1 MTEIITIIIIQTITT
16 LIEEDTIHLIRRI
29 EVVEE
34 VITTL
39 ECEEVKE
46 AEVRDIDIITPET
59 RTRFSNVKFI
69 WIDKVK
75 MPKI

>member
-1 MTEIITIIIIQTITT
+1 MREIITIIIIQTITT

-34 VITTL
+34 AITTL

-46 AEVRDIDIITPET
+46 AEVRDIEIITPVT
-59 RTRFSNVKFI
+59 RTRSLNVKFI

-75 MPKI
+75 MHRI

>member
-1 MTEIITIIIIQTITT
+1 MREIITIIIIQTITT

-34 VITTL
+34 AITTL

-46 AEVRDIDIITPET
+46 EEVRDTEIITPET
-59 RTRFSNVKFI
+59 RTRYLNVKFI

-75 MPKI
+75 MPRI

>member
-1 MTEIITIIIIQTITT
+1 MTEIITIITIQTIIT

-34 VITTL
+34 DITTL

-46 AEVRDIDIITPET
+46 AEVRDIEIITPET

-75 MPKI
+75 MPRI